1 MQPSEHKPRIMM
13 AVSDDLLTDQRV
25 LRACD
30 ALFNAGYGVSLV
42 GRAWPDKSP
51 LSRPYRSNKMSL
63 LFKRSALFY
72 AEFNIRLFLKLIFS
86 RADAFYANDTDALPA
101 VALASRLR
109 RKPFVFDG
117 HELFPDVPELVGK
130 PLVRKV
136 WTFFERRFIPHAALC
151 ITVNQ
156 SLADIYKSRY
166 GVDFIVIR
174 NLSAN
179 PEPPT
184 SDILPPSSSTDLI
197 YQGAVNKG
205 RCVEQ
210 LIDALEFLP
219 QCRLIVAGSGDL
231 LDAMKLHA
239 ASKPYSSRIVF
250 TGRLRPDQLKTLTS
264 RASLGFCLMENMG
277 LNYYLSLPN
286 RIADYAA
293 AHIPVLANDYPEIRR
308 VLQAHPIGSCIDEK
322 VIYNPRLL
330 ADAISQLLSQWGSL
344 TPAERNSR
352 FNSALEDMSWKNEQK
367 KLIDHLDTIF
377 VKKHS

>member
-1 MQPSEHKPRIMM
+1 MEIEEHKPRIMM

-30 ALFNAGYGVSLV
+30 ALFAAGYSVSLV
-42 GRAWPDKSP
+42 GRAWPDKKP
-51 LSRPYRSNKMSL
+51 LDRPYSSSKMSL

-72 AEFNIRLFLKLIFS
+72 AEFNIRLFLKLLFS
-86 RADAFYANDTDALPA
+86 RADAFYANDTDTLPA

-179 PEPPT
+179 PVPLV
-184 SDILPPSSSTDLI
+184 SDNIPSSTTTDLI

-205 RCVEQ
+205 RCVKE
-210 LIDALEFLP
+210 LIDAFEFLP
-219 QCRLIVAGSGDL
+219 TCRFIVAGSGDL
-231 LDAMKLHA
+231 LEHMKLYA

-293 AHIPVLANDYPEIRR
+293 AHIPVLANDFPEIRR

-322 VIYNPRLL
+322 VIYDPRLL
-330 ADAISQLLSQWGSL
+330 AESISQLLAEWHAIPL
-344 TPAERNSR
+344 PERNSR
-352 FNSALEDMSWKNEQK
+352 FNSALDDMSWKNEQK